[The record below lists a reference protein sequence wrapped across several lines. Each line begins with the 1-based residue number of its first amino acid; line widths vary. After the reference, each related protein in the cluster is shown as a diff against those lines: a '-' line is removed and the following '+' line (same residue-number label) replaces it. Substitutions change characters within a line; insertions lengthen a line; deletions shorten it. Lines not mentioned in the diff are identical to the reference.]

1 VSQRRRSLF
10 AKYFL
15 SLFVAV
21 AVPVGIGGIGDAWF
35 GYRDQRARLDE
46 RLKTEAQFAAR
57 QIEGFVEGI
66 RGELEWTV
74 QLAWM
79 DGQEEQRKLDATR
92 LLRKVSAI
100 SSISLIDP
108 SGTERV
114 VVSRLGLNRL
124 TPGIDRSQDEGVIAA
139 RADKVW
145 YGPIFIKDG
154 SEPFMVVAVA
164 GNRAANG
171 VAIADVNLKLIWD
184 VVLNI
189 KIGETGRAFVVDQSK
204 RLIAHPDLSLVL
216 RGSTKPA
223 AVEALLSSISS
234 AQNGSA
240 IVEDLTSQA
249 MVAAAAPVGK
259 VNWTVVAGQ
268 PIKEAFAPI
277 WQVLWRTLALI
288 AAGALFALGL
298 AYALA
303 QRMTK
308 PIRVLESGVRSIGA
322 GQFDHTIKIAT
333 GDELEQLAVRINEMA
348 RELAAS
354 QEKSERISRLR
365 RFLAPQV
372 AELVE
377 SSGDNHLLTGQLRE
391 VIVIFADLR
400 GFTAFAANADSEEI
414 IAVLSEY
421 YQALGTVITQFGATL
436 TNFAGDGVMIL
447 VNAPLA
453 CADPADRALELAIA
467 LQARVQALIVAW
479 ASRGHHIGFGVGL
492 AMGPATVGT
501 VGYEGRTDYTAI
513 GTVTNLAARLCGVA
527 SNRQILVDSKVVTE
541 ATGKIALRPLESMSL
556 KGLGE
561 NVSVFAVAAEAI
573 ERAGAEP
580 SEKQP
585 AIRQST
591 R

>member
-1 VSQRRRSLF
+1 MSQLRRSLF
-10 AKYFL
+10 AKYFV

-21 AVPVGIGGIGDAWF
+21 AIPVAVGGTGDAWF

-46 RLKTEAQFAAR
+46 RLKTESKFAAR

-66 RGELEWTV
+66 RSELEWAV
-74 QLAWM
+74 QLAWV
-79 DGQEEQRKLDATR
+79 DGQEEQRKLDAMR

-100 SSISLIDP
+100 SSLSLIDS

-124 TPGIDRSQDEGVIAA
+124 TPGIDRSKEQGVIEA
-139 RADKVW
+139 RANKIW

-189 KIGETGRAFVVDQSK
+189 KIGETGNAFVVDQST

-216 RGSTKPA
+216 RGATRPE
-223 AVEALLSSISS
+223 AVEALLSRISAS
-234 AQNGSA
+234 ENGSA
-240 IVEDLTSQA
+240 LVEDMA
-249 MVAAAAPVGK
+249 GEEMVAVTAPVDN

-268 PIKEAFAPI
+268 PIKEALAPI
-277 WQVLWRTLALI
+277 RQVLWRTLALI
-288 AAGALFALGL
+288 AAGALFAFAL

-308 PIRVLESGVRSIGA
+308 PIHVLESGVQSIGA
-322 GQFDHTIKIAT
+322 GQFDHTIEIST
-333 GDELEQLAVRINEMA
+333 GDELEGLAVRINEMA

-354 QEKSERISRLR
+354 QEKSERISRLW

-377 SSGDNHLLTGQLRE
+377 SSGGHHLLAGQLRE
-391 VIVIFADLR
+391 VIVIFVDLR
-400 GFTAFAANADSEEI
+400 GFTSFSANTDSKEI

-421 YQALGTVITQFGATL
+421 YQALGTGIPQFGATI
-436 TNFAGDGVMIL
+436 TNFDGDGVMIL
-447 VNAPLA
+447 VNAQIA
-453 CADPADRALELAIA
+453 CADPADRALELAIE
-467 LQARVQALIVAW
+467 LQARVQALIVTW

-513 GTVTNLAARLCGVA
+513 GSVTNLAARLCGAA
-527 SNRQILVDSKVVTE
+527 SDRQVLVDSKVASE
-541 ATGKIALRPLESMSL
+541 ATGKIALRSLQSMSL
-556 KGLGE
+556 KGFGE
-561 NVSVFAVAAEAI
+561 KVSVFAVAEL
-573 ERAGAEP
+573 
-580 SEKQP
+580 
-585 AIRQST
+585 T